1 MIKMAQTL
9 GLGMVAEG
17 VEDFSRLLHL
27 QEDSCEQAQGFLLNR
42 PLPAAEVR
50 TSLMRLADNE
60 ATGRTTRLRAVMK

>member
-27 QEDSCEQAQGFLLNR
+27 QDDRCEQTQGFC
-42 PLPAAEVR
+42 
-50 TSLMRLADNE
+50 
-60 ATGRTTRLRAVMK
+60 